1 MILYEYQCPNC
12 GAVKSAQRKVE
23 NRHNGP
29 KHCGSKPME
38 LLISTVAGVVK
49 NPAVPRSKT

>member
-12 GAVKSAQRKVE
+12 GAVKSASRKLE
-23 NRHNGP
+23 DRHNGP
-29 KHCGSKPME
+29 KHCSRPMD
-38 LLISTVAGVVK
+38 LLISPVGGVVK